1 MPSPWSLDNK
11 LLMSSLDH
19 SSFSVG
25 VDEILNVRNFV
36 HAFVGT
42 VDQPQGRDGAA
53 TLSDPIISHC
63 RRRASERLD
72 DFLEALVEPF
82 GHF

>member
-42 VDQPQGRDGAA
+42 VDLVMALPPLR
-53 TLSDPIISHC
+53 TLSFLID
-63 RRRASERLD
+63 SERQPNLSG
-72 DFLEALVEPF
+72 VEYD
-82 GHF
+82 